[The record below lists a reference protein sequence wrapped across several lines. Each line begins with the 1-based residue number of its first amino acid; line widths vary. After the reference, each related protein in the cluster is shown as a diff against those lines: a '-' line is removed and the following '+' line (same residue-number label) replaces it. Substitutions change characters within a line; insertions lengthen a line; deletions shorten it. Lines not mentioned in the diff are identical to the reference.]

1 MPRRLRISPLPPL
14 GVTGVVWRC
23 GDREERAR
31 RRALVR
37 TLDPRRDERREL
49 DRRADALER
58 ARWRHRQRECAG
70 VERLQ
75 TQQQRGRGARSRGD
89 AISVG
94 RFRTLVV
101 TRGRFLCDLSARHS
115 IRAAR
120 RLAGG
125 CDYRRCLRFVK
136 RECAPRVA
144 TRRVL
149 LDSTGS
155 RVSVMILLLG
165 SPTVQLEEGRHG
177 PSSREINH

>member
-14 GVTGVVWRC
+14 GVTGVVWRG

-49 DRRADALER
+49 DRRADALEH

-75 TQQQRGRGARSRGD
+75 TQQQSGRGARSRGD

-115 IRAAR
+115 IRRAPPR
-120 RLAGG
+120 GRMRLSAVLTLCEERVRSLC
-125 CDYRRCLRFVK
+125 CDAKGSSRLDRF
-136 RECAPRVA
+136 
-144 TRRVL
+144 
-149 LDSTGS
+149 
-155 RVSVMILLLG
+155 
-165 SPTVQLEEGRHG
+165 EGFRDD
-177 PSSREINH
+177 PSSRESNCPTGGGSSWTFFS